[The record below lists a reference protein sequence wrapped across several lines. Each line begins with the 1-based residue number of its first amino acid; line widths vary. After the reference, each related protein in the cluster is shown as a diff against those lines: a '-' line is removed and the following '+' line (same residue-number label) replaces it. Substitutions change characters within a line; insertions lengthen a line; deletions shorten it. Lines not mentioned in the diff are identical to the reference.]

1 MKKFISIATILLMT
15 LSVYSCRE
23 TEELINNP
31 EMDIV
36 NDLAASGSFQKEIED
51 SLKIPDDNEPDPPI
65 RDGQDWRIGFNKKKN

>member
-31 EMDIV
+31 EMEIV
-36 NDLAASGSFQKEIED
+36 AAIGGFQKEIED
-51 SLKIPDDNEPDPPI
+51 SLKIPEDNEPDPPI
-65 RDGQDWRIGFNKKKN
+65 RDGQDWRIGFNKKKK